1 MLSDGLWLTVIGMSV
16 VFVFLILLVAAIKAA
31 SLLLQKLPGDDSGA
45 AHVSASASA
54 APFSGGG
61 TAASI
66 SGGAHTTPT
75 QGVEKIAA
83 ILASIADRTRKGS

>member
-16 VFVFLILLVAAIKAA
+16 VFVFLILLVAAIQAA
-31 SLLLQKLPGDDSGA
+31 SLLLRKLPGDDSGA
-45 AHVSASASA
+45 APVSGNASA

-61 TAASI
+61 TAVSI
-66 SGGAHTTPT
+66 SGGAPATPS

>member
-31 SLLLQKLPGDDSGA
+31 SLLLRKLPGDDSA
-45 AHVSASASA
+45 AAPVSASASA

-61 TAASI
+61 TAVSI
-66 SGGAHTTPT
+66 SGGAPATPS

>member
-31 SLLLQKLPGDDSGA
+31 SLLLRKLPGDDSGA
-45 AHVSASASA
+45 ASVSGNASA
-54 APFSGGG
+54 APFSGG
-61 TAASI
+61 APAVS
-66 SGGAHTTPT
+66 PP
-75 QGVEKIAA
+75 GVEKIAA